1 MQDYEAID
9 ISDSCNT
16 GAAILGD
23 LAEDVETGQAFS
35 AGCRFLLAKPTKIVG
50 LHLTKM

>member
-9 ISDSCNT
+9 ISDYCNT

-23 LAEDVETGQAFS
+23 LAEDVET
-35 AGCRFLLAKPTKIVG
+35 CLLYTSDAADE
-50 LHLTKM
+50 